1 MITKNVN
8 GRIQNQF
15 YSVITIAAENIQEL
29 IGTTYETFLESNST
43 SVTYLCSL
51 KQDIV
56 EQLIIRDNEVIEKLE
71 GGLPDLN
78 WSRKIR
84 SMFLLPRTNIYLNN
98 QEVKTVLIYN
108 HMTERVNFRHF
119 DVSIRKFL
127 VETMLTLSKAILNYK
142 ADSKNVIISKNDK
155 KTIAYD
161 VEIKELFRKY
171 HKPTYIDKNQIENLF
186 DKPTL
191 SDRKLFIPHIESKI
205 ISKFALQN
213 GFAEIVREY
222 RSLLSKDQ
230 LISSPSQGAVALHL
244 RRMDSNTGLNGL
256 DSWYLRNE
264 WYEKVLRTFYSK
276 TDNLF
281 CFTNS
286 LLEAEFLREI
296 CPDVRVFGPEISPLN
311 TILSISTFNNL
322 ILSRSTLSYWAGE
335 VSSAQNIYSAFPS
348 THNFSPNNSYN
359 FVPPL

>member
-1 MITKNVN
+1 MIFDVN
-8 GRIQNQF
+8 GGVGNQLF
-15 YSVITIAAENIQEL
+15 HPSTALAFDLKFKVNPEL
-29 IGTTYETFLESNST
+29 NLRGCDTSRGGEGNKWQLGKFVQFL
-43 SVTYLCSL
+43 
-51 KQDIV
+51 Q
-56 EQLIIRDNEVIEKLE
+56 RDFNL
-71 GGLPDLN
+71 
-78 WSRKIR
+78 
-84 SMFLLPRTNIYLNN
+84 
-98 QEVKTVLIYN
+98 
-108 HMTERVNFRHF
+108 
-119 DVSIRKFL
+119 SIRRSRNIFEDSYLKF
-127 VETMLTLSKAILNYK
+127 I
-142 ADSKNVIISKNDK
+142 DK
-155 KTIAYD
+155 
-161 VEIKELFRKY
+161 VN
-171 HKPTYIDKNQIENLF
+171 KPTYIDKNQIENLF

>member
-1 MITKNVN
+1 MIFDVN
-8 GRIQNQF
+8 GGVGNQLF
-15 YSVITIAAENIQEL
+15 HLSTALAFDLKFKVNPEL
-29 IGTTYETFLESNST
+29 NLRGCDTSRGGEGNKWQLGKFVQFL
-43 SVTYLCSL
+43 
-51 KQDIV
+51 Q
-56 EQLIIRDNEVIEKLE
+56 RDFNL
-71 GGLPDLN
+71 
-78 WSRKIR
+78 
-84 SMFLLPRTNIYLNN
+84 
-98 QEVKTVLIYN
+98 
-108 HMTERVNFRHF
+108 
-119 DVSIRKFL
+119 SIRRSRNIFEDSYLKF
-127 VETMLTLSKAILNYK
+127 I
-142 ADSKNVIISKNDK
+142 DK
-155 KTIAYD
+155 
-161 VEIKELFRKY
+161 VN
-171 HKPTYIDKNQIENLF
+171 KPTYIDKNQIENLF